1 MIILISRLGFFTR
14 GFESLHTIQMHTNN
28 ASLSQ
33 DQTNKSSPGNVHICI
48 LQNCE
53 LLHLKRNPCTLTT
66 QSASFLSSPFPSL
79 LFFPNFRANDR
90 PRTQGVCVCRRDRL
104 VFNTG
109 LCSMFDGMLTA
120 VSLCI
125 ALYSNKQ
132 AIQCGKRLKL
142 QKGAH

>member
-1 MIILISRLGFFTR
+1 M
-14 GFESLHTIQMHTNN
+14 HTIQMHTNN

-66 QSASFLSSPFPSL
+66 QSASFLSSPSPFPSL
-79 LFFPNFRANDR
+79 LFFPNFRANEQ
-90 PRTQGVCVCRRDRL
+90 PRTQGVCVCVCVCRRDRL